1 MADFE
6 RSDADYERSA
16 ADGAADAA
24 GDVALGFG
32 IAAFMIVA
40 ALITTIISQIV

>member
-6 RSDADYERSA
+6 RPA
-16 ADGAADAA
+16 ADGTAD
-24 GDVALGFG
+24 GGRDVAMGFG
-32 IAAFMIVA
+32 IAVFMIVA

>member
-6 RSDADYERSA
+6 RSS
-16 ADGAADAA
+16 ADGAAD
-24 GDVALGFG
+24 GGRDLVVGFG
-32 IAAFMIVA
+32 IVIFMILA

>member
-6 RSDADYERSA
+6 RSAADYERSA

-32 IAAFMIVA
+32 IAVFMIVA

>member
-16 ADGAADAA
+16 ADGAAAAA

-32 IAAFMIVA
+32 IAIFMIVA
-40 ALITTIISQIV
+40 ALITTIISQV

>member
-6 RSDADYERSA
+6 RSI
-16 ADGAADAA
+16 ADGAADGGRDLAI
-24 GDVALGFG
+24 GFG
-32 IAAFMIVA
+32 IAVFMIIA